1 VKFSVCLPTG
11 FEGVMHP
18 IPFVNAT
25 DFVTLGQATERL
37 GYDSAWANDHIT
49 TQRYVRE
56 LYPNTPPSFYEAL
69 VTLTAVGMTTERLRL
84 GTALLVLP
92 MREPVYLAKQVATID
107 QLTGGRFIL
116 AVGIG
121 AYREEFEAWNSRVRD
136 ARRGEMMDEA
146 LEALHLLFTERA
158 ASFSGKH
165 YVFKDV
171 ELFPKP
177 LQEPYPIWVGGHN
190 LEAVDRAARWGLGW
204 LPGWRP
210 FEELRDRITL
220 LRERAAKLGRSP
232 QAIEIAPQF
241 SVYVAKTLEEAT
253 DRYMKSGLVAHRQS
267 LAYTGRDLSRQIE
280 ANLVGSP
287 DVILEKVERLRSI
300 GVDHCCALMF
310 PSNTITEM
318 HEQIQWFA
326 EAVIGGRRSPA
337 RAATERASP

>member
-1 VKFSVCLPTG
+1 MKFSVCLPTG

-18 IPFVNAT
+18 IPFVQAR
-25 DFVTLGQATERL
+25 DFVSLAQATERL
-37 GYDSAWANDHIT
+37 GYDSVWANDHIT

-56 LYPNTPPSFYEAL
+56 LYPDTPPSFYEAL

-84 GTALLVLP
+84 GTALLVPP

-107 QLTGGRFIL
+107 QLTGGRFML

-121 AYREEFEAWNSRVRD
+121 AYREEFEAWNPRLGGS
-136 ARRGEMMDEA
+136 RRGEMMDEA
-146 LEALHLLFTERA
+146 LAALNLLFTERA
-158 ASFSGKH
+158 ASFCGKH
-165 YVFKDV
+165 YAFKDV

-177 LQEPYPIWVGGHN
+177 LQQPYPIWVGGHN
-190 LEAVDRAARWGLGW
+190 LEAVERAARWGHGW

-220 LRERAAKLGRSP
+220 LRGRAAKLGRSP
-232 QAIEIAPQF
+232 EAIEIAPQF
-241 SVYVAKTLEEAT
+241 SVYIANTLEDAT

-280 ANLVGSP
+280 ANLIGSP
-287 DVILEKVERLRSI
+287 DVIRKKVERLRAI

-318 HEQIQWFA
+318 HEQMQWFA
-326 EAVIGGRRSPA
+326 EAVIGNRRSTA
-337 RAATERASP
+337 TAAAGSGKP

>member
-1 VKFSVCLPTG
+1 VS
-11 FEGVMHP
+11 
-18 IPFVNAT
+18 
-25 DFVTLGQATERL
+25 LGQAAERL

-56 LYPNTPPSFYEAL
+56 LYPDHPPAFYEAL
-69 VTLTAVGMTTERLRL
+69 VTLTAVGMTTRRLRL

-121 AYREEFEAWNSRVRD
+121 AYREEFEAWSPRLRD
-136 ARRGEMMDEA
+136 ARRGEMMDEG
-146 LEALHLLFTERA
+146 LEALHRLFTERSA
-158 ASFSGKH
+158 TFSGKH
-165 YVFKDV
+165 YAFEGI

-177 LQEPYPIWVGGHN
+177 RQQPYPIWVGGHN
-190 LEAVDRAARWGLGW
+190 LEAVERAARWGHGW

-220 LRERAAKLGRSP
+220 LRERAAALGRSP
-232 QAIEIAPQF
+232 AAIEIAPQF
-241 SVYVAKTLEEAT
+241 SVYVAGTVEEAT
-253 DRYMKSGLVAHRQS
+253 ARYMKSGLVAHRQS

-300 GVDHCCALMF
+300 GVDHCSALMF
-310 PSNTITEM
+310 PSNTIAEM
-318 HEQIQWFA
+318 HEQMQWFA
-326 EAVIGGRRSPA
+326 EAVIGRG
-337 RAATERASP
+337 ASTGDVVPNAGTP